1 MPGPIVL
8 FDGVCKFCH
17 ASVNFIIDHDPRG
30 HIRFAA
36 LQSAMGQSLLRK
48 FGLKTTDFDTLVL
61 VEGERFATRSTAAL
75 RVAWHLGLPWRLLS
89 AFLLMPAFLRD
100 TLYDLLARNRY
111 RWFGRFEACRV
122 PTPELK
128 ARFLD

>member
-48 FGLKTTDFDTLVL
+48 FGLKTTDFDSFMI
-61 VEGERFATRSTAAL
+61 GMRIPS
-75 RVAWHLGLPWRLLS
+75 S
-89 AFLLMPAFLRD
+89 
-100 TLYDLLARNRY
+100 
-111 RWFGRFEACRV
+111 
-122 PTPELK
+122 
-128 ARFLD
+128 